1 MPVTKDLQDLDLIDR
16 ILNGEES
23 ACKMLVDKH
32 KDYAFTIAYRIL
44 DNREEAEEVSQDAFI
59 KSFKSLQG
67 FNRDSKFTT
76 WFYRVVHNL
85 AVSQLRK
92 KKTHFDTLEEH
103 YDLESDG
110 IEIDDISM
118 KERKQYLEM
127 AMKRLVPDDTTMLT
141 LFYLREFS
149 LEEIAEIT
157 EIAANTIKVK
167 LFRARK
173 RLAIELQLILQNE
186 VNSLL

>member
-1 MPVTKDLQDLDLIDR
+1 MPVTKDQQDLDLIDR

-23 ACKMLVDKH
+23 ASKMLVDKH
-32 KDYAFTIAYRIL
+32 KDYAFTIAHRIL

-59 KSFKSLQG
+59 KSFTSLQG
-67 FNRDSKFTT
+67 FNQESKFTT
-76 WFYRVVHNL
+76 WFYRIVHNL

-92 KKTHFDTLEEH
+92 RKTHFDTLDEH

-110 IEIDDISM
+110 IEVNDISTR
-118 KERKQYLEM
+118 ERKQYLEK
-127 AMKRLVPDDTTMLT
+127 AMNRLIPDDTTMLT

-149 LEEIAEIT
+149 LEEIAAIT
-157 EIAANTIKVK
+157 GIAANTIKVK

-173 RLAIELQLILQNE
+173 RLAIELQLILQYE

>member
-1 MPVTKDLQDLDLIDR
+1 MPVTKDQQDLDLIDR
-16 ILNGEES
+16 IIKGDES
-23 ACKMLVDKH
+23 ACKLLVDKH
-32 KDYAFTIAYRIL
+32 KNYAYTIAYRIL
-44 DNREEAEEVSQDAFI
+44 GNREEAEEISQDAFI

-67 FNRDSKFTT
+67 FNQDSRFTT
-76 WFYRVVHNL
+76 WFYRIVHNL

-92 KKTHFDTLEEH
+92 RRTHFDPLDQH
-103 YDLESDG
+103 YDLESDT
-110 IEIDDISM
+110 IDINDISL

-127 AMKRLVPDDTTMLT
+127 AMKRLVPDDITMLT